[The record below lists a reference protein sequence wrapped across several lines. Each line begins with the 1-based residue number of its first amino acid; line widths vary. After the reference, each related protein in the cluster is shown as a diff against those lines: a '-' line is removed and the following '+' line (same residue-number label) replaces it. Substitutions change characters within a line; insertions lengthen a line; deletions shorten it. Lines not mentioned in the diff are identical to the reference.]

1 MTDDRA
7 TLLARIEALEKE
19 NVALLLQLE
28 KHGIVRHRTEE
39 LTEQQ
44 ATSADEPDIDQQAI
58 MQPVITRTSPLSDKI
73 ALFMSLF
80 HGRTDVYARQ
90 WRKDEKI
97 GYSPVCAN
105 RWNPS
110 VCKKPNMKCADCPNT
125 AYQLFT
131 EQVTMNHLTGK
142 QVIGIY
148 TILPGDLCHFLAID
162 FDEADWKQDV
172 AALRKVCASE
182 HVPCSVEISRSGN
195 GAHVWFF
202 FEQAENA
209 AQARRFGTRLLDLA
223 MQSRAKL
230 SFASYDRMFPNQDT
244 MPKGGIGNLIALPLQ
259 REAAQTTGGSL
270 FVDEGFVP
278 YPDQW
283 VYLSG
288 MQRVPHETVMNTASH
303 APDRTADD
311 ALPKPWIAKETLT
324 FADFGDSITATIADR
339 LYISMSGISQKTL
352 AALKRLAAF
361 RNPSFYKQQ
370 AMRMPIWNI
379 PRTICCA
386 EFEGDYLCLPRGCA
400 EQVQELCDSFGC
412 QFVFEDERQHGR
424 MIDVCFNG
432 ELREE
437 QRPAL
442 DALVAHE
449 NGILSATTAF
459 GKTVIGAALIA
470 EKKVNTLVLVN
481 RTQLVL
487 QWKERLGQF
496 LIINE
501 ELPEQPKKR
510 GRKKQREII
519 GQYGAGK
526 DTRSGIVDVAVMQS
540 MGKPD
545 EIPAWVREY
554 GMVIVDE
561 CHHVPAFTF
570 EQVLKAIPA
579 RYTYGLT
586 ATPKRSDGH
595 QPILNMYL
603 GPVRYQVDALSQA
616 LLRPFSHLMIP
627 RFTGAVYKAD
637 EGNRISLTGLYQ
649 QMMDDDIRNGMI
661 IDDISACIADGRN
674 CLVLSERTAHIQKL
688 VRQLEGKTPNLFL
701 MLGSASPAD
710 KKKQLDALQHAS
722 SDAPLVICATGKYI
736 GEGFDES
743 RLDTLFLTMP
753 ISWEGTLAQYVGRLH
768 RRYEG
773 KQEVRVYD
781 YIDNNTEILARMYN
795 KRLKGYAAIGYQ
807 AAAVATGDASQ
818 NMIFNNDSYLDSFVL
833 DLCAAEKSAV
843 IASPYIAGSMVH
855 RLRQHIAEAIQRRV
869 SVMVLCRHPDSF
881 SEQTQASM
889 LKALDELASLGVN
902 VRYMDEAYRRYAV
915 FDDRIVWYGGINL
928 LGGSGEESMLRIVSG
943 QVARA
948 IGQ

>member
-1 MTDDRA
+1 MINDRA
-7 TLLARIEALEKE
+7 VLLARIEALEKE
-19 NVALLLQLE
+19 NAALLLLLE
-28 KHGIVRHRTEE
+28 KQGIARHQIGESTENQMLSSE
-39 LTEQQ
+39 E
-44 ATSADEPDIDQQAI
+44 SNADQTTDA
-58 MQPVITRTSPLSDKI
+58 QPVITRNSPMSEKI
-73 ALFMSLF
+73 ALFISLF
-80 HGRTDVYARQ
+80 RGRTDVYARQ
-90 WRKDEKI
+90 WRKDEKV

-125 AYQLFT
+125 AYQSFT
-131 EQVTMNHLTGK
+131 EQVAMNHLTGK
-142 QVIGIY
+142 QIIGIY
-148 TILPGDLCHFLAID
+148 TILPGDLCYFLAID

-172 AALRKVCASE
+172 EALRKVCASE

-202 FEQAENA
+202 FDQEENA
-209 AQARRFGTRLLDLA
+209 AQARRFGTRLLDQA

-259 REAAQTTGGSL
+259 RGAAQTTGGSL

-278 YPDQW
+278 YSDQW

-288 MQRVPHETVMNTASH
+288 VERVPHETVMNAASH
-303 APDRTADD
+303 VPDHTMDD
-311 ALPKPWIAKETLT
+311 APSKPWSVKEPLGA
-324 FADFGDSITATIADR
+324 ADFGESITVTIADR
-339 LYISMSGISQKTL
+339 LYISMSGVSQKALATL
-352 AALKRLAAF
+352 KKLAAF
-361 RNPSFYKQQ
+361 RNPAFYKQQ

-379 PRTICCA
+379 PRIICCA
-386 EFEGDYLCLPRGCA
+386 EFEDEYLCLPRGCS
-400 EQVQELCDSFGC
+400 EQVQELCDSLGC
-412 QFVFEDERQHGR
+412 QFVCEDERQHGR

-470 EKKVNTLVLVN
+470 EKKVNTLILVN
-481 RTQLVL
+481 RTQLVG

-510 GRKKQREII
+510 GRKRQREII

-540 MGKPD
+540 IGKPD
-545 EIPAWVREY
+545 EIPAWVKEY
-554 GMVIVDE
+554 SMVIVDE
-561 CHHVPAFTF
+561 CHHVPAFSF
-570 EQVLKAIPA
+570 EQVLKTIPA

-586 ATPKRSDGH
+586 ATPKRADGH

-627 RFTGAVYKAD
+627 RFTGAAYKANN
-637 EGNRISLTGLYQ
+637 GNRISLTGLYQ
-649 QMMDDDIRNGMI
+649 QMLEDDIRNGMI
-661 IDDISACIADGRN
+661 IDDISACIAEGRN

-688 VRQLEGKTPNLFL
+688 AQQLEGKTPNLFL

-710 KKKQLDALQHAS
+710 KKKQLDALRHTS
-722 SDAPLVICATGKYI
+722 PDTPLVICATGKYI

-768 RRYEG
+768 RRHEG

-781 YIDNNTEILARMYN
+781 YIDNNTEMLARMYN
-795 KRLKGYAAIGYQ
+795 KRLKGYAVIGYQ
-807 AAAVATGDASQ
+807 AAAVMSGDASQ
-818 NMIFNNDSYLDSFVL
+818 DMIFNTDSYLDAFVQ
-833 DLCAAEKSAV
+833 DLCAAEKSVV
-843 IASPYIAGSMVH
+843 IASPYIARSTIH
-855 RLRQHIAEAIQRRV
+855 KLQQFITEAIQRRV
-869 SVMVLCRHPDSF
+869 YITVLCKHPDSF
-881 SEQTQASM
+881 SEQT
-889 LKALDELASLGVN
+889 
-902 VRYMDEAYRRYAV
+902 
-915 FDDRIVWYGGINL
+915 
-928 LGGSGEESMLRIVSG
+928 
-943 QVARA
+943 
-948 IGQ
+948 